1 MTALTEAPV
10 EQALLT
16 GLQALSWEHG
26 PDIAPNTERG
36 DYGMRCYVGWLEVS

>member
-26 PDIAPNTERG
+26 PDIAPTQSAATTG
-36 DYGMRCYVGWLEVS
+36 CVVTWAGWR